1 MFPDIQEKSFR
12 FWSEI
17 DAVLVINLEHSAERW
32 QDFLAQTKSIIP
44 QEMVYR
50 VTAVPGEKIS
60 GYGERPWFR
69 GGWRAD
75 TWAKRGGCVLSHRR
89 ALELARDRGWKRV
102 LILEDDVEF
111 CSDFLS
117 SANELGLAMSDS
129 SFDWD
134 MIYLGFTDAKG
145 PFQTHKMLTS
155 SRHVT
160 HIFGC
165 HCAHAYIVNSRM
177 RNWILRKLPDESLIW
192 PWLAFHRAIDRWYSS
207 HLGIKSKILAVSPP
221 LINQKPGYSNIL
233 GRFSNDACG
242 VDNPQRL
249 PINEK
254 RFLYNFLFF
263 ARILTTYVGH
273 AHNFLSAFR
282 KVFMGF

>member
-1 MFPDIQEKSFR
+1 MFPDAQEKSFR

-17 DAVLVINLEHSAERW
+17 DAVLVINLEQSTERW
-32 QDFLAQTKSIIP
+32 RDFLAETKSILP
-44 QEMVYR
+44 QELVCR

-102 LILEDDVEF
+102 LVLEDDVEF

-117 SANELGLAMSDS
+117 SVNELGLAMSDS

-134 MIYLGFTDAKG
+134 VIYLGFTNAKG
-145 PFQTHKMLTS
+145 PFKTRKLLAGN
-155 SRHVT
+155 RHLAQ
-160 HIFGC
+160 IFGC
-165 HCAHAYIVNSRM
+165 HCAHAYIVNLRT
-177 RNWILRKLPDESLIW
+177 RNWLLRKLPDESLIW
-192 PWLAFHRAIDRWYSS
+192 PWLAFHRAIDRWLSS
-207 HLGIKSKILAVSPP
+207 HLGIKFKIFAVSPP
-221 LINQKPGYSNIL
+221 LINQRPGYSNIL

-242 VDNPQRL
+242 IENPQRL

-254 RFLYNFLFF
+254 PFFYNLLYFTR
-263 ARILTTYVGH
+263 AITTYASH
-273 AHNFLSAFR
+273 AHNFLSACR